1 MSMKENGGL
10 YLSEC
15 KVNGKDI
22 KDSQADDGWY
32 HYGTRDL
39 TNEEYVDMYGKAIE
53 LALKEFGDEHNSYPN
68 DISLL
73 TIDYSG
79 KNTNCD
85 ITINPDGTVYLTK
98 CSVNNNDVVDENS
111 DDNYYHYG
119 RLVRGTDILI
129 KKANNNTVT
138 NYNDGDIHEMYTI
151 SHSVTEQTG
160 ALTDYRYIGNVPYN
174 YITFNN
180 ELWRIIGIFTVEDA
194 NGNMEERIKIIR
206 NDYILSGVMWAPYSN
221 GGYWTFASINSY
233 LNDTYYNSIDE
244 KDRLMIGDAKFYLE
258 TKEYLGHPEVSFT
271 GVDYYEAERGNVTY
285 NNRDTNWI
293 GKIGLM
299 YPSDFIYVNALG
311 YDDIYFNNTRL
322 IRNSNNWIKLISNN
336 SKWTITPVLNHQFV
350 IIANLRVEQDYA
362 DHQTN
367 VTIPVLYLKS
377 QVKIVSG
384 DGSRE
389 HPYQLNMKN
398 LNWCIIYALVLIL

>member
-1 MSMKENGGL
+1 M
-10 YLSEC
+10 
-15 KVNGKDI
+15 
-22 KDSQADDGWY
+22 
-32 HYGTRDL
+32 
-39 TNEEYVDMYGKAIE
+39 
-53 LALKEFGDEHNSYPN
+53 
-68 DISLL
+68 
-73 TIDYSG
+73 
-79 KNTNCD
+79 
-85 ITINPDGTVYLTK
+85 
-98 CSVNNNDVVDENS
+98 
-111 DDNYYHYG
+111 
-119 RLVRGTDILI
+119 
-129 KKANNNTVT
+129 
-138 NYNDGDIHEMYTI
+138 
-151 SHSVTEQTG
+151 
-160 ALTDYRYIGNVPYN
+160 
-174 YITFNN
+174 
-180 ELWRIIGIFTVEDA
+180 
-194 NGNMEERIKIIR
+194 
-206 NDYILSGVMWAPYSN
+206 
-221 GGYWTFASINSY
+221 
-233 LNDTYYNSIDE
+233 
-244 KDRLMIGDAKFYLE
+244 
-258 TKEYLGHPEVSFT
+258 
-271 GVDYYEAERGNVTY
+271 VDYYEAERGNVTY